1 MIAIIPAI
9 GESEWF
15 NSLSLKNLAGKSV
28 LAYTLEAAAG
38 SKYIEKTYVIT
49 GSKEIAT
56 LASSYGAEI
65 FLENY
70 SQQELL
76 TVIKVIQEEN
86 GNKTKDFVVLG
97 PANPIRTATDIDAAY
112 EKFLDK
118 GAESL
123 ISCSEWDESP
133 NQKKII
139 INGNVREVLIT
150 SNNEEKFYLLNSAI
164 FVFSYRYLIQNGIN
178 YSEKSFPYPLAEG
191 HAFEIKSPL
200 DLDFAEFLFLKNN
213 KEVSSIKDNDQY
225 KVLSSL
231 TIRESIKKLDYTGIG
246 FITIVNENNKIMGIV
261 TDGDFR
267 RAVLTG
273 ISLDDP
279 IISIANKNFTY
290 LNEGYSREE
299 LENIFFN
306 NDIAQVPVLKN
317 NELQEI
323 ILRKDIPFI
332 KKNLPEEPALRVPV
346 AIMAGGIGT
355 RLKPFTHVMPK
366 PLIPIGNK
374 PLIELIIDRFQET
387 GINEFYLLINYKANM
402 IKAYFEGRSINN
414 KLQYITEE
422 FPMGTAGALKKLKGT
437 ILSTFIV
444 SNCDIIIKSD
454 YKKIVDFH
462 KQGSYDLTLVA
473 CMQHFKIPYGICLIE
488 EGGCLKE
495 ITEKPE
501 FDYLVNTGMYIL
513 EPAILD
519 VIPDNTFYN
528 ITDLIEDLK
537 KLNKK
542 IGVFPVYENSWIDV
556 GQWDEYRKALK
567 YLE

>member
-1 MIAIIPAI
+1 MIAIIPVT

-15 NSLSLKNLAGKSV
+15 NSLSLKNLAGKPV
-28 LAYTLEAAAG
+28 IAYTLEAAAG

-49 GSKEIAT
+49 SSKEIAT
-56 LASSYGAEI
+56 LASNYGAEI

-70 SQQELL
+70 SQKELL

-97 PANPIRTATDIDAAY
+97 PANPIRTATDIDNAY
-112 EKFLDK
+112 EKYLDN

-133 NQKKII
+133 VQRKII
-139 INGNVREVLIT
+139 LNRNVHEVSIN
-150 SNNEEKFYLLNSAI
+150 SNKEEKLYLFNSAI
-164 FVFSYRYLIQNGIN
+164 FIFSYPYLRQNGLN
-178 YSEKSFPYPLAEG
+178 YSEKSFPFVMADG
-191 HAFEIKSPL
+191 HALEIKSPL

-213 KEVSSIKDNDQY
+213 KGISSIKDNDQY

-290 LNEGYSREE
+290 LTEGYTREE

-306 NDIAQVPVLKN
+306 NDIEQVPVLKN

-323 ILRKDIPFI
+323 ILRKDIPYI
-332 KKNLPEEPALRVPV
+332 RKNLPEEPSLRIPV

-414 KLQYITEE
+414 NLHYITEE
-422 FPMGTAGALKKLKGT
+422 FPMGTAGALKKLRGT

-462 KQGSYDLTLVA
+462 KQGNYDLTLVA

-513 EPAILD
+513 EPTVLD
-519 VIPDNTFYN
+519 VIPDDTFYN